1 MPDAYRTSEIRKI
14 KKAGTAED
22 VKETFN
28 SIGDR
33 QFRAVA
39 TKVQKSASQVAFL
52 FLSRNLDM
60 SARQTASPSLP
71 ATTSHLLRLIW
82 DLLECTPHNAWR
94 TTGRTKHN
102 VQKARKTLIMKKK
115 RLFLLSVGQR
125 FVEEDKEGDCSMS
138 LLPVTGRSSTTNNR
152 GRRT

>member
-60 SARQTASPSLP
+60 SARQTGKACVHACTICNPSV
-71 ATTSHLLRLIW
+71 
-82 DLLECTPHNAWR
+82 HNFLGDDREKRKKGQIR
-94 TTGRTKHN
+94 TEK
-102 VQKARKTLIMKKK
+102 
-115 RLFLLSVGQR
+115 
-125 FVEEDKEGDCSMS
+125 
-138 LLPVTGRSSTTNNR
+138 
-152 GRRT
+152 